1 MTVKPDVPD
10 VPDAAAAAATA
21 ATAPKPPSAPKPASA
36 PKPVQ
41 ADPTAPARVDVR
53 GFTLDGYGLPI
64 AGPERSKRLAALAVR
79 EGVERAD
86 PAIDPDGWDEDTTQ
100 AVIAAAMKEP
110 KNG

>member
-1 MTVKPDVPD
+1 MRVKPDVPD
-10 VPDAAAAAATA
+10 VPDAAAAAATS
-21 ATAPKPPSAPKPASA
+21 ATAPKPPSAPKP

-41 ADPTAPARVDVR
+41 ADPTAPPIVDVR

-64 AGPERSKRLAALAVR
+64 AGPERSKRLAALAAR

-100 AVIAAAMKEP
+100 AVIAAAMKEQ